1 MEVSKRRLLAMVV
14 VLMVCNIKEG
24 SATKHIVGGSDGW
37 DESTDYDSWAKTQT
51 FAVGDTLVFKYTPGL
66 HNVAELGSENE
77 YKSCDTSNAA
87 NSMST
92 GNDVVKLDKVGTRYF
107 ACGTSGHC
115 SAGMK
120 LKVNVVAADKQSSSS
135 SPTSDSSSSSS
146 SSSPTSS
153 SSTFGVLSGLYFF
166 PLIVSAVLPMFGL

>member
-1 MEVSKRRLLAMVV
+1 M
-14 VLMVCNIKEG
+14 
-24 SATKHIVGGSDGW
+24 
-37 DESTDYDSWAKTQT
+37 
-51 FAVGDTLVFKYTPGL
+51 FKYTPGL

-153 SSTFGVLSGLYFF
+153 SSTFGVPSGLYFF